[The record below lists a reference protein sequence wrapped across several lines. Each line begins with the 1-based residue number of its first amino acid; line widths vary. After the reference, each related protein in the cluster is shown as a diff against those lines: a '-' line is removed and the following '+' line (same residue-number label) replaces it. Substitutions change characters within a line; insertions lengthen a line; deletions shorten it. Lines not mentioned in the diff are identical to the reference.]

1 MGNEKMNSLPGS
13 PGWIAQNVGRKKHAA
28 EENIEKEAGAIFDGM
43 KKTKKKV
50 RQFKV
55 DSVNKIKQADA
66 NFEKSHPYG
75 SDALKI
81 GAGAAAV
88 GGLVYG
94 AHKVHKKYKED
105 PKFRKMVDD
114 LGGSMQY
121 GGNTYRALQE
131 LDSDRKAAKAEY
143 QKALELGASAKQ
155 LQALEEKASQ
165 AELAYKTFKSEA
177 AKEVDTRRSNIANA
191 RLIANSNYYG
201 RR

>member
-1 MGNEKMNSLPGS
+1 MGNEKMSNLPGT
-13 PGWIAQNVGRKKHAA
+13 PGWIAKNVGRKKHAA

-55 DSVNKIKQADA
+55 DSINKIKQADA

-81 GAGAAAV
+81 GAGAAAL
-88 GGLVYG
+88 GGLAYG
-94 AHKVHKKYKED
+94 VHKVNRKYKED
-105 PKFRKMVDD
+105 PKFRKRVDD
-114 LGGSMQY
+114 ISGNMRY
-121 GGNTYRALQE
+121 GANTYMALQE
-131 LDSDRKAAKAEY
+131 LDSDRKDAKAEY
-143 QKALELGASAKQ
+143 QKALELGASAKH
-155 LQALEEKASQ
+155 LQSLEEKASQ
-165 AELAYKTFKSEA
+165 AERAYKSFKSEA
-177 AKEVDTRRSNIANA
+177 AKEVDTRRINSANA

>member
-1 MGNEKMNSLPGS
+1 MGNEKMTNLPGT

-28 EENIEKEAGAIFDGM
+28 EENIEKEAGAIFDGI
-43 KKTKKKV
+43 KNTKKKV

-55 DSVNKIKQADA
+55 DSINKIKQADA

-81 GAGAAAV
+81 GAGVAAV
-88 GGLVYG
+88 GGLAYG
-94 AHKVHKKYKED
+94 AHKVRRKYKED
-105 PKFRKMVDD
+105 PKFKKMVDD
-114 LGGSMQY
+114 LGGSMVY

-131 LDSDRKAAKAEY
+131 IDSDRKAAQSEY
-143 QKALELGASAKQ
+143 HNAVKSGASAKQ
-155 LQALEEKASQ
+155 LQALEEKANQ
-165 AELAYKTFKSEA
+165 AERAYKTFKSEA
-177 AKEVDTRRSNIANA
+177 AKEADTRRSNSANA